1 MIVVGAPAANFS
13 STNAYLVSGESVDF
27 MDESNGDP
35 ISWEW
40 TFESGTPAT
49 STDENPTGIEYT
61 AQGAYDVT
69 LTVENEY
76 GIDMIV
82 KDDYVVVDGPF
93 ADFEAD
99 ITNIVSGESIT
110 FTDISINNPTSWN
123 WKFFGGSPGSHIGQ
137 TPPPI
142 TYNGTGDYNI
152 KLTVGNDLGN
162 NFITKENYIHVGTIG
177 LDEFDAEKEV
187 NVFPNPT
194 QGSFT
199 LELGQAG
206 ITGALVDVINA
217 KGEIV
222 YHYELTD
229 AKDKLAIDI
238 QDNPAGIYMLR
249 IHTNEMNINRKITL
263 VK

>member
-1 MIVVGAPAANFS
+1 M
-13 STNAYLVSGESVDF
+13 
-27 MDESNGDP
+27 
-35 ISWEW
+35 
-40 TFESGTPAT
+40 
-49 STDENPTGIEYT
+49 
-61 AQGAYDVT
+61 
-69 LTVENEY
+69 
-76 GIDMIV
+76 
-82 KDDYVVVDGPF
+82 
-93 ADFEAD
+93 
-99 ITNIVSGESIT
+99 
-110 FTDISINNPTSWN
+110 
-123 WKFFGGSPGSHIGQ
+123 
-137 TPPPI
+137 
-142 TYNGTGDYNI
+142 
-152 KLTVGNDLGN
+152 
-162 NFITKENYIHVGTIG
+162 
-177 LDEFDAEKEV
+177 